1 METAEPNRRVVEIER
16 MDDRLKHKIVAA
28 KEHFDRR
35 EYDHAE
41 PLLLQIVE
49 RNDRPRRRAQHA
61 GEGPVTSA
69 GDFEGAKEA
78 FERAV
83 EVNPTYTEAV
93 LNLAVAYNDLGD
105 YAAGREVFERLRA
118 SSTPSMT
125 GGIEDSYALGKIAN
139 MHAATAQAYADIG
152 YMDDAVRELQKATG
166 LRPAFADLHA
176 RLGVLHRERGDLGE
190 AQAAFEA
197 ACAANPNYVHA
208 RIQLGVT
215 LFMLERKVEALEAF
229 KRALDL
235 EPSNKIAAMYVRL
248 VEGRTG

>member
-49 RNDRPRRRAQHA
+49 RNDRLADVHNMLGKVRHER
-61 GEGPVTSA
+61 